1 MPRDR
6 LRLIGRAA
14 MIAVL
19 VVLLAVTPLSAIF
32 RPAYFEVVF
41 PGSGSVA
48 TLRVVVDDRTGLV
61 AGLSRVDFSPLID
74 EGVSNGPGENRRALF
89 VTLFGGCGDRL
100 AWLTFDRGDGG
111 FVIEERTTRY
121 GCNFLIGLS
130 RTVVLQLR
138 APVDA
143 STVEFESFT

>member
-6 LRLIGRAA
+6 LLVIVRAA
-14 MIAVL
+14 LIAVL

-32 RPAYFEVVF
+32 RPAYSEVVF
-41 PGSGSVA
+41 PGRPLVA

-61 AGLSRVDFSPLID
+61 AGVSQVDSTVD
-74 EGVSNGPGENRRALF
+74 EGVSNGPHENGRSLF

-100 AWLTFDRGDGG
+100 TWLTFDRADGG

-121 GCNFLIGLS
+121 GCSFLMGIS

-143 STVEFESFT
+143 STVKFESFT

>member
-1 MPRDR
+1 VRRDR
-6 LRLIGRAA
+6 LRLIVRASL
-14 MIAVL
+14 IAVL

-41 PGSGSVA
+41 PGSGFVA

-61 AGLSRVDFSPLID
+61 AGVSQVDFSPVVD
-74 EGVSNGPGENRRALF
+74 EGVSNGPGENGRSLF

-100 AWLTFDRGDGG
+100 AWLTFDRADNG

-121 GCNFLIGLS
+121 GCGFLIGIS

-143 STVEFESFT
+143 STVKFESFT